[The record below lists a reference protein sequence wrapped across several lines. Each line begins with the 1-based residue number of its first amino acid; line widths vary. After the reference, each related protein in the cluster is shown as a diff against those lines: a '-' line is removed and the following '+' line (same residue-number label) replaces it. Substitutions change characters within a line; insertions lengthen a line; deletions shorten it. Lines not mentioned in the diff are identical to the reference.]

1 MLQGIKKRESREKYE
16 KICAV
21 SNLQHNSSI
30 KRSASNS
37 GGRGKNKQWEELGRY
52 RVCLWVM
59 VVVSIRIIYIIVMAN
74 VWELAERRTAV
85 LVHPVLS
92 PTLLARATSRVRIR
106 TPRRGRRAPHLRR
119 DNRTRVN
126 RRRLGGRRDTGGS
139 GQRWEVDRRVPVG
152 PCCMWDRGHADR
164 CARSRRH

>member
-1 MLQGIKKRESREKYE
+1 MLQSIKKRESIKNDE
-16 KICAV
+16 KIRAD

-37 GGRGKNKQWEELGRY
+37 GGRGKKTKTMGLMSCMF
-52 RVCLWVM
+52 VVM

-74 VWELAERRTAV
+74 MWELAERRTAV

-92 PTLLARATSRVRIR
+92 PALLARAASGVRIR
-106 TPRRGRRAPHLRR
+106 TPRRGRRAPCLWRH
-119 DNRTRVN
+119 NRTRVN

-139 GQRWEVDRRVPVG
+139 RQRWEIDRRVPVG
-152 PCCMWDRGHADR
+152 PRCMWDRDHANR